1 MKRFIRQSENKAGF
15 TIVELL
21 TVMSI
26 IVILIGILVPS
37 LNMVRRYATDVKQKA
52 QFHSTSE
59 AMELF
64 KNEFEVYPDSA
75 TSGVAPDYDGAT
87 QPQHY
92 PGAAR
97 LCEAMV
103 GQDLLGFNPASH
115 FRADCTADGTN
126 KIYDNP
132 KDSLPTAT
140 RTDNL
145 QSRKG
150 PYLQLERANA
160 YRLSDI
166 YADTGDLTYN
176 NLFVLCDEYTRVKNI
191 STGKKIGMPVLY
203 YKANTTGIMHDPN
216 SDYLPAGTDN
226 KGQIYN
232 YLDNDYLVELGMPWN
247 PSAVHPL
254 HEHPEKF
261 YENTKNDK
269 IEITEGRPYR
279 SDSYILL
286 SAGFDGQYG
295 TPDDIFNFEKE

>member
-52 QFHSTSE
+52 QFHSISE

-64 KNEFEVYPDSA
+64 KNEFEGYPDSS
-75 TSGVAPDYDGAT
+75 TPGFAPDSDEAGN
-87 QPQHY
+87 HY
-92 PGAAR
+92 PGATR

-103 GQDLLGFNPASH
+103 GQDLLGFHPASR
-115 FRADCTADGTN
+115 FRADCTDGTN

-132 KDSLPTAT
+132 KNSLPAAT
-140 RTDNL
+140 RAENL

-160 YRLSDI
+160 YRLSNI
-166 YADTGDLTYN
+166 YGDTGAIEP
-176 NLFVLCDEYTRVKNI
+176 NLFVLCDEYTRVKNT

-203 YKANTTGIMHDPN
+203 YKADTTGTAHNSSNPSDPN
-216 SDYLPAGTDN
+216 NIYDY
-226 KGQIYN
+226 Q
-232 YLDNDYLVELGMPWN
+232 DNDYLVGLGMPWN
-247 PSAVHPL
+247 PSAAHPMYST
-254 HEHPEKF
+254 EEPERF
-261 YENTKNDK
+261 YEGTKNEH